1 MIEAVFFDVDDT
13 LVDSDLAAR
22 VAFRAV
28 FGASADY
35 AAWTVLSREWYPR
48 HPQELSWEAMRVG
61 RTTAFLASLS
71 RPDEPSIAE
80 ARRMQVMEASFE
92 LFADVPDCL
101 RALRHAGVKLG
112 VITNSE
118 SAHQRRKLRAVG
130 LADAFDTV
138 VISGEFG
145 AAKPDPAIFEHA
157 CAAIG
162 VAPQAALH
170 VGDRLDLDA
179 LGASAAGLRGVWLN
193 RRAEANGEHR
203 VPIVSGLAG
212 LPALLG

>member
-13 LVDSDLAAR
+13 LVDSDGAAR
-22 VAFRAV
+22 VAFHDV

-48 HPQELSWEAMRVG
+48 HPRELSWEAMRVG
-61 RTTAFLASLS
+61 RTTAFLDSLA
-71 RPDEPSIAE
+71 RPDEPSSVE
-80 ARRMQVMEASFE
+80 ARRIEIMEASTR
-92 LFADVPDCL
+92 LFADVPECL
-101 RALRHAGVKLG
+101 RALRQAGLKLG

-162 VAPQAALH
+162 VAPRAALH

-179 LGASAAGLRGVWLN
+179 LGAADAGLRGVWLD

-212 LPALLG
+212 LHEVLR

>member
-1 MIEAVFFDVDDT
+1 
-13 LVDSDLAAR
+13 
-22 VAFRAV
+22 
-28 FGASADY
+28 
-35 AAWTVLSREWYPR
+35 
-48 HPQELSWEAMRVG
+48 
-61 RTTAFLASLS
+61 
-71 RPDEPSIAE
+71 
-80 ARRMQVMEASFE
+80 MQVMEASFE
-92 LFADVPDCL
+92 LFADVLDCL
-101 RALRHAGVKLG
+101 RALRQAGLKLG

-118 SAHQRRKLRAVG
+118 PAHQRRKLRAVG

-145 AAKPDPAIFEHA
+145 VAKPDPAIFEHA

-162 VAPQAALH
+162 VAPGAALH

-179 LGASAAGLRGVWLN
+179 LGASDAGLRGVWLD

-212 LPALLG
+212 LHEVLG

>member
-13 LVDSDLAAR
+13 LVDSDGAAR
-22 VAFRAV
+22 AAFRAV

-35 AAWTVLSREWYPR
+35 AAWSVLSREWYPR
-48 HPQELSWEAMRVG
+48 HPRELSWDAMRVG
-61 RTTAFLASLS
+61 RTAAFLDSLDL
-71 RPDEPSIAE
+71 PDEPADAE

-92 LFADVPDCL
+92 LFADVPECL
-101 RALRHAGVKLG
+101 RVLRQSGVKLG

-118 SAHQRRKLRAVG
+118 SAHQRRKLRSVG
-130 LADAFDTV
+130 LADAFDAV

-157 CAAIG
+157 CTAIG
-162 VAPQAALH
+162 VRPQAALH

-179 LGASAAGLRGVWLN
+179 LGARDAGLCGVWLD
-193 RRAEANGEHR
+193 RRAEANGER
-203 VPIVSGLAG
+203 GVPIVSGLAQLPG
-212 LPALLG
+212 LLD